1 MGEVLNTITLSND
14 NELPPQA
21 HVFLD
26 SKLEWLKLSDN
37 IPKFDKFYRRE
48 EIYSDESLERMKIA
62 LQ

>member
-1 MGEVLNTITLSND
+1 
-14 NELPPQA
+14 
-21 HVFLD
+21 
-26 SKLEWLKLSDN
+26 LKLSDN